1 MKRFGFAVAFSLL
14 ALCLGC
20 NDTRSKDFLGSA
32 IVETQT
38 YQVAT
43 TASGTLVA
51 VLKQEGQRIKTREL
65 LAVIDT
71 VQIVLGL
78 AEIAATG
85 AELDASI
92 AASKASLGSLSEDLK
107 GVEREFNRVNDLAQ
121 KGAAPTQQ
129 RDNLQTQFASARPR
143 LQAGEQQLLSLLMR
157 RRGLAVK
164 SEELK
169 NQLSKCYV
177 YASCNGTILT
187 RYKNLGEVVLPGNPI
202 YEAGNYDSVQV
213 DFFVPQPLLAGL
225 VLGQNVRIRLDENS
239 AQKSKFVPAQISWIS
254 EDAEFS
260 PKNIQTRESR
270 NELVFKVRALAANA
284 GGALK
289 RGLPVEVWR

>member
-1 MKRFGFAVAFSLL
+1 MKRLGLSVAFPLL

-38 YQVAT
+38 FQVAT
-43 TASGTLVA
+43 TASGALVA
-51 VLKQEGQRIKTREL
+51 VTKQEGQRIKTGEL
-65 LAVIDT
+65 LAVVDT
-71 VQIVLGL
+71 VQIILGL
-78 AEIAATG
+78 QELAATG

-107 GVEREFNRVNDLAQ
+107 GVEREFNRVNDLAN

-129 RDNLQTQFASARPR
+129 RDNLQTQYASARPR
-143 LQAGEQQLLSLLMR
+143 LQAGQQQLLSLLMR

-169 NQLSKCYV
+169 NQLSKCCV
-177 YASCNGTILT
+177 YAPCNGTILT
-187 RYKNLGEVVLPGNPI
+187 RYKNLGEVILPGNPI
-202 YEAGNYDSVQV
+202 YEAGNYDSIQA
-213 DFFVPQPLLAGL
+213 DFFVPQPQLSGL
-225 VLGQNVRIRLDENS
+225 TLGQNVRIRLDAGNAE
-239 AQKSKFVPAQISWIS
+239 KSKFVPAQISWIS

-270 NELVFKVRALAANA
+270 NELVFKVRALATNSQ
-284 GGALK
+284 GLLK
-289 RGLPVEVWR
+289 RGLPVEIWR